1 MTKLSSDDQ
10 SLGGHPNGKASEAV
24 CMLAPTA
31 TKAASGGAKKKLPA
45 NPAGKNVKKTTKSLV
60 FQKTPR
66 NFRIGCDLQPRRELT
81 RFVKWPKYVLL
92 QRQRRV
98 LMQRLKVP
106 PAINQ
111 FTNTL
116 DKNQTGQ
123 LLRLLAKYKPET
135 RGEKKARLIAEGE
148 KQSTGAQATSK
159 KPVMLKFG
167 LNHVTDLIEIKKA
180 KLVVIAHDVVPI
192 DLVFWLP
199 ALCRKKDVPYCII
212 KGKARL
218 GQLVHKKSCA
228 VIAVDSVRKEFSR
241 FDMFH
246 VLRAFFPYTCPLV
259 ADQIA
264 GESVSA
270 NVSEKSDQA
279 ELEAQCKNY
288 RALFNENTEA
298 RRRWGGGQLG
308 IKSRHRLEKKQKLID
323 AELRKKAGLQIA

>member
-1 MTKLSSDDQ
+1 M
-10 SLGGHPNGKASEAV
+10 
-24 CMLAPTA
+24 APA
-31 TKAASGGAKKKLPA
+31 AKKAAPGASKKKLPA

-66 NFRIGCDLQPRRELT
+66 NFRIGCDIQPRRELT

-111 FTNTL
+111 FTHTL

-123 LLRLLAKYKPET
+123 LMRLLAKYKPET

-148 KQSTGAQATSK
+148 KQSAGAQATSK

-180 KLVVIAHDVVPI
+180 KLVIIAHDVVPI
-192 DLVFWLP
+192 DLVCWLP
-199 ALCRKKDVPYCII
+199 ALCRKKDIPYCIV

-218 GQLVHKKSCA
+218 GQLVHKKTCS
-228 VIAVDSVRKEFSR
+228 VIAVDAVRKE
-241 FDMFH
+241 
-246 VLRAFFPYTCPLV
+246 
-259 ADQIA
+259 
-264 GESVSA
+264 
-270 NVSEKSDQA
+270 DQA

-288 RALFNENTEA
+288 RAMFNDNA
-298 RRRWGGGQLG
+298 DLRRRWGGGQLG
-308 IKSRHRLEKKQKLID
+308 IKSQHAQEKKQKLID